1 MQHID
6 LMNIKVNQIQIFLT
20 AVDCGSFSGA
30 AEALH
35 VTQPMVSKT
44 IQTLEKELGIIL
56 FIRSKGKLRL
66 TPAGR
71 ECYNQWAHILKEL
84 EASIGYAHTVQEG
97 SSKRLH
103 IGAGSVGVSSSD
115 FFDKVKEF
123 KDKYSVNIIVECHPM
138 TQLISGL
145 MEEAYDAILVS
156 RHLID
161 NIESKGLKSRTIR
174 ESNLA
179 VFIPWD
185 NPLSK
190 SEKITFAD
198 LKKESFIVFSAETD
212 PHYMEL
218 INSLSKEAGFKPKIA
233 CYIPDE
239 SSFEANLRLNNGI
252 ALIDS
257 QVVLSENV
265 ARRYDLENMRNDLLL
280 AWKET
285 NASLSLQNLLDF
297 LEKQG

>member
-6 LMNIKVNQIQIFLT
+6 LMNIKINQIQIFLT

-44 IQTLEKELGIIL
+44 IQALEKELGIIL

-71 ECYNQWAHILKEL
+71 ECYNRWSAVLKDL
-84 EASIGYAHTVQEG
+84 EASIGYAHSVQEG

-103 IGAGSVGVSSSD
+103 IGAGIVGMSSD
-115 FFDKVKEF
+115 DFLDKVKAF
-123 KDKYSVNIIVECHPM
+123 KDKYSVNIVVECHPM
-138 TQLISGL
+138 TQLIAGL
-145 MEEAYDAILVS
+145 MDEAYDAILAS
-156 RHLID
+156 HHLID
-161 NIESKGLKSRTIR
+161 NIESKGLKYRTITK
-174 ESNLA
+174 SNLA
-179 VFIPWD
+179 VFIPWE
-185 NPLSK
+185 NPLSNK
-190 SEKITFAD
+190 ESISFSD
-198 LKKESFIVFSAETD
+198 LKKEAFIVFSAETD

-218 INSLSKEAGFKPKIA
+218 INKLSKEAGFKPKIA

-239 SSFEANLRLNNGI
+239 GSFEVNLKLNNGI

-257 QVVLSENV
+257 QVVLNDNV
-265 ARRYDLENMRNDLLL
+265 ARKYDLENMRNDLLL
-280 AWKET
+280 VWKET
-285 NASLSLQNLLDF
+285 NASLSLDHLLRF
-297 LEKQG
+297 LDKEV